1 LKGDLKKQTQFLN
14 GQNDAKSML
23 TMVYGDFDGPERRK
37 NKANLLVLRDA
48 YCGKIKKGPRGK
60 KLAALRVQVS

>member
-1 LKGDLKKQTQFLN
+1 
-14 GQNDAKSML
+14 ML